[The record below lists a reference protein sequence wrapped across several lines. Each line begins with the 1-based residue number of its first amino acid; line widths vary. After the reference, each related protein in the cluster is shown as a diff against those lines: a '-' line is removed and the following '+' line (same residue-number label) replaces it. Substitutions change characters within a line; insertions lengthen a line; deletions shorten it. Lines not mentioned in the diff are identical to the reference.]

1 MNYKK
6 ACNILKINRK
16 HLTKEVKQAYFRQAL
31 KYHPDKNPEDNG
43 EKFKEVKEAYDYLTD
58 EKNRI
63 KIDEDIKYIDLIKLC
78 IKFFSPDSNLENI
91 FIDTSLDG
99 ILKDCQNI
107 SIDIFDKLSKN
118 KAKQVFDFIYKF
130 NNILEINEDLLQKF
144 KKKLQKKMANDIIII
159 LNPTENNLCND
170 QIFKLEMEEKEF
182 YIPLW
187 HHEIHFSL
195 QDKDLIIKCEPELK
209 KNMWIDHQNNI
220 YILEKISIEKIFKQK
235 FHEIEFGE
243 KLFKIE
249 SKKLKITQEKQIIK
263 IIGEGIL
270 KINEEDI
277 FANSGRGDVII
288 EIYLE

>member
-159 LNPTENNLCND
+159 LNHTENNLCND
-170 QIFKLEMEEKEF
+170 QIFKLEM
-182 YIPLW
+182 
-187 HHEIHFSL
+187 
-195 QDKDLIIKCEPELK
+195 
-209 KNMWIDHQNNI
+209 
-220 YILEKISIEKIFKQK
+220 
-235 FHEIEFGE
+235 
-243 KLFKIE
+243 
-249 SKKLKITQEKQIIK
+249 
-263 IIGEGIL
+263 
-270 KINEEDI
+270 
-277 FANSGRGDVII
+277 
-288 EIYLE
+288 